1 MNTACFTIDNEKYP
15 YLFTHTLT
23 NMSTIFHYHPF
34 YEFVYVEEGTVINL
48 VEDREYVLNAG
59 EMSLVVP
66 GENHKIIAENCCVRR
81 DICISAEIFE
91 SLCSLLLP
99 DALCEKS
106 RIFENAKKFSPSRSA
121 IGIFLDKLDHYSVKL
136 DKTDDESRL
145 LAYSLLT
152 EVFCELVPKEN
163 IASASTVPPWVKTI
177 LLRFDNTKTVQA
189 GLSAITE
196 GINYSHI
203 YINRVFKQYTGVNL
217 RTFLNE
223 TRLKLAAMYINTSD
237 YSAIE
242 ISEILGFSSP
252 SFFYKQFKNKYGVT
266 PIEYRTA
273 SNPTANSKP
282 SAVTD
287 KDALS

>member
-1 MNTACFTIDNEKYP
+1 MNTTCFTIDNEKYP

-23 NMSTIFHYHPF
+23 NISTVFHYHPF
-34 YEFVYVEEGTVINL
+34 YEFVYVEEGTAINL
-48 VEDREYVLNAG
+48 IGDDKYVLNAG

-66 GENHKIIAENCCVRR
+66 GENHKIITENCCVRR
-81 DICISAEIFE
+81 DICVSSEIFE
-91 SLCSLLLP
+91 SLYSLLLP
-99 DALCEKS
+99 DTLIDKS
-106 RIFENAKKFSPSRSA
+106 RIFAKAKKFSPSRNA
-121 IGIFLDKLDHYSVKL
+121 INIFLDKLDHYSVKL
-136 DKTDDESRL
+136 NKTDDESRL

-177 LLRFDNTKTVQA
+177 LLRFDSTKNVQA

-203 YINRVFKQYTGVNL
+203 YINRIFKQYTGVNL

-223 TRLKLAAMYINTSD
+223 TRLKLAAMHIHTSD

-252 SFFYKQFKNKYGVT
+252 SFFYKQFKSKYGVT
-266 PIEYRTA
+266 PIEYRTIF
-273 SNPTANSKP
+273 NPTVNTKP
-282 SAVTD
+282 TAATD
-287 KDALS
+287 

>member
-15 YLFTHTLT
+15 YLFTHTLA
-23 NMSTIFHYHPF
+23 NMSTIFHHHPF

-48 VEDREYVLNAG
+48 IENEKYILNAG
-59 EMSLVVP
+59 EMSLVMP
-66 GENHKIIAENCCVRR
+66 GENHKIIAENCSIRR
-81 DICISAEIFE
+81 DICISSEIFD

-106 RIFENAKKFSPSRSA
+106 RILSNAKKFSPSRNA
-121 IGIFLDKLDHYSVKL
+121 INIFLEKLDHFSVKL
-136 DKTDDESRL
+136 DKTDNESRL

-163 IASASTVPPWVKTI
+163 IDSASTVPPWIKTI
-177 LLRFDNTKTVQA
+177 LLRFDNTKSVQA

-223 TRLKLAAMYINTSD
+223 TRLKLAAIYINTSD

-273 SNPTANSKP
+273 SGPTDSFKLSDAI
-282 SAVTD
+282 D
-287 KDALS
+287 KED